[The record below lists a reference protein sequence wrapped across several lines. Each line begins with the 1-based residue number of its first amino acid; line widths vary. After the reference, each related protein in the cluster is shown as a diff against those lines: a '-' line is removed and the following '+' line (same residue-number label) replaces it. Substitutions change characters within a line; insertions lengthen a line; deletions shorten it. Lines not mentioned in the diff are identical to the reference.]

1 MNGHPITDPFIQFA
15 DWFEEAKRSEPS
27 DPNAMAVATATA
39 DGAPSV
45 RILLLKGF
53 DSRGFVFYTN
63 FQSRKGQELQTNPRA
78 ALCFHWKSLQRQVRI
93 EGRVEVVSDA
103 EADVYYASRPRDS
116 RIGAW
121 ASSQSRP
128 LENREVLQA
137 RVAEFTERF
146 GEGDIPRPEYWSG
159 FRLHPDRIEFW
170 QEQPYRLHDRLVYT
184 RAGTGWTSCRLF
196 P

>member
-1 MNGHPITDPFIQFA
+1 MNGHPTTDPFTQFS
-15 DWFEEAKRSEPS
+15 DWFEEAKRTEPG

-39 DGAPSV
+39 DGVPSV

-63 FQSRKGQELQTNPRA
+63 FQSRKGQELQANPRA

-93 EGRVEVVSDA
+93 EGGVEVVSDA
-103 EADVYYASRPRDS
+103 EADAYYASRPRDS

-128 LENREVLQA
+128 LDNREVLRA
-137 RVAEFTERF
+137 RITEFTERF

-159 FRLHPDRIEFW
+159 FRLRPDRIEFW

-184 RAGTGWTSCRLF
+184 RSGAGWTTCRLF

>member
-1 MNGHPITDPFIQFA
+1 MNGHPTTDPFTQFA

-93 EGRVEVVSDA
+93 EGGVEVVSDA
-103 EADVYYASRPRDS
+103 EADAYYASRPRDS

-121 ASSQSRP
+121 ASSQSHP
-128 LENREVLQA
+128 LENREVLLA
-137 RVAEFTERF
+137 RITEFTERF

-159 FRLHPDRIEFW
+159 FRLRPDRIEFW

-184 RAGTGWTSCRLF
+184 RAGTGWTTCRLF

>member
-15 DWFEEAKRSEPS
+15 DWFEEAKRSELS